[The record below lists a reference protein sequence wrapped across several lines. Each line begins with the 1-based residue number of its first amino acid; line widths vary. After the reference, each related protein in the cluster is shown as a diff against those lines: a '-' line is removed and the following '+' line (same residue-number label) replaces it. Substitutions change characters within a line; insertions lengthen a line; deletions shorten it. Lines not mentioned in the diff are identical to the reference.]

1 MKRHLLTAAIML
13 LSMTS
18 VFAQSLDTTLVIKNH
33 EIKIYD
39 NNNKIDVKVYEVR
52 DGVRVSREPVYES
65 RYNSET
71 YGTER
76 TMTIKVPFGSKETY
90 TYSSD
95 SVTVKKSC
103 RKHRRHLEQQLP
115 ILYFNYMNISNG
127 DIAVAS
133 PYIKQRPVSFEW
145 GMYLPVTIFSTGN
158 RTVFGMATGF
168 GFSNSY
174 NQFDTKYV
182 MAKNE
187 NGDMAMMTLAEHTAG
202 QFDDASK
209 SYLRYWSFRLP
220 LTMQLQWKVGGEPL
234 TVSAGA
240 EVEWRVG
247 MRSFAKYDGAKRTIC
262 DKVNYNPFG
271 CNAIV
276 QVGYAGVIIFSRMG
290 LTDMFDSQ
298 ALGSAYQFTAGIG
311 FNF

>member
-1 MKRHLLTAAIML
+1 MNKLLLSAAIML
-13 LSMTS
+13 LTLCG
-18 VFAQSLDTTLVIKNH
+18 VQAQGIDTTIVVKNH

-52 DGVRVSREPVYES
+52 DSVRVSMEPVYES
-65 RYNSET
+65 RYYVKSGDN
-71 YGTER
+71 ER
-76 TMTIKVPFGSKETY
+76 TMTIKMPFGGKETY
-90 TYSSD
+90 TYD
-95 SVTVKKSC
+95 GMTVKKSS

-127 DIAVAS
+127 DFGSSS
-133 PYIKQRPVSFEW
+133 PYIEQRPVSFEW
-145 GMYLPVTIFSTGN
+145 GMYKPMTIFSVGN
-158 RTVFGMATGF
+158 RTVFGMATGL

-174 NQFDTKYV
+174 NQFETKYV
-182 MAKNE
+182 MAKDE
-187 NGDMAMMTLAEHTAG
+187 NGDMEMKTLADHTEG
-202 QFDDASK
+202 RFDDARK

-262 DKVNYNPFG
+262 SSVNYNPFG

-276 QVGYAGVIIFSRMG
+276 QVGYAGVILFSRMG
-290 LTDMFDSQ
+290 LTDMFDSPN
-298 ALGSAYQFTAGIG
+298 LGSAYQFTAGIG

>member
-1 MKRHLLTAAIML
+1 MNKLLLSAAIML
-13 LSMTS
+13 LTLCG
-18 VFAQSLDTTLVIKNH
+18 VQAQGIDTTIVVKNH

-52 DGVRVSREPVYES
+52 DSVRVSMEPVYES
-65 RYNSET
+65 RYYVKSGDN
-71 YGTER
+71 ER
-76 TMTIKVPFGSKETY
+76 TMTIKMPFGGKETY
-90 TYSSD
+90 TYD
-95 SVTVKKSC
+95 GMTVKKSS

-127 DIAVAS
+127 DFGSSS
-133 PYIKQRPVSFEW
+133 PYIEQRPVSFEW
-145 GMYLPVTIFSTGN
+145 GMYKPMTIFSTGN

-187 NGDMAMMTLAEHTAG
+187 NGDMAMRTLAEHTAG

-290 LTDMFDSQ
+290 LTDMFDSPN
-298 ALGSAYQFTAGIG
+298 LGSAYQFTAGIG

>member
-1 MKRHLLTAAIML
+1 MNKLLLSAAIML
-13 LSMTS
+13 LTLCG
-18 VFAQSLDTTLVIKNH
+18 VQAQGIDTTIVVKNH

-39 NNNKIDVKVYEVR
+39 NNSKIDVKVYEVR
-52 DGVRVSREPVYES
+52 DSVRVSMEPVYES
-65 RYNSET
+65 RYYVKSGDN
-71 YGTER
+71 ER
-76 TMTIKVPFGSKETY
+76 TMTIKMPFGGKETY
-90 TYSSD
+90 TYD
-95 SVTVKKSC
+95 GMTVKKSS

-145 GMYLPVTIFSTGN
+145 GMYKPMTIFSTGN

-187 NGDMAMMTLAEHTAG
+187 NGDMEMKTLADHTEG
-202 QFDDASK
+202 RFDDARK

-262 DKVNYNPFG
+262 SSVNYNPFG

-276 QVGYAGVIIFSRMG
+276 QVGYAGVILFSRMG
-290 LTDMFDSQ
+290 LTDMFDSPK
-298 ALGSAYQFTAGIG
+298 LGSAYQFTAGVG

>member
-1 MKRHLLTAAIML
+1 MLLTL
-13 LSMTS
+13 CG
-18 VFAQSLDTTLVIKNH
+18 VQAQGIDTTIVVKNH

-52 DGVRVSREPVYES
+52 DSVRVSMEPVYES
-65 RYNSET
+65 RYYVKSGDN
-71 YGTER
+71 ER
-76 TMTIKVPFGSKETY
+76 TMTIKMPFGGKETY
-90 TYSSD
+90 TYD
-95 SVTVKKSC
+95 GMTVKKSS

-127 DIAVAS
+127 DFGSSS
-133 PYIKQRPVSFEW
+133 PYIEQRPVSFEW
-145 GMYLPVTIFSTGN
+145 GMYKPMTIFSVGN
-158 RTVFGMATGF
+158 RTVFGMATGL
-168 GFSNSY
+168 GVSNSY
-174 NQFDTKYV
+174 NQFETKYV
-182 MAKNE
+182 MAKDE
-187 NGDMAMMTLAEHTAG
+187 NGDMEMKTLADHTEG
-202 QFDDASK
+202 RFDDARK

-262 DKVNYNPFG
+262 SSVNYNPFG

-290 LTDMFDSQ
+290 LTDMFDSPK
-298 ALGSAYQFTAGIG
+298 LGSAYQFTAGIG

>member
-1 MKRHLLTAAIML
+1 MNKLLLSAAIML
-13 LSMTS
+13 LTLCG
-18 VFAQSLDTTLVIKNH
+18 VQAQGIDTTIVVKNH

-39 NNNKIDVKVYEVR
+39 NNSKIDVKVYEVR
-52 DGVRVSREPVYES
+52 DGVRVSKEPVYES
-65 RYNSET
+65 RYNSKT
-71 YGTER
+71 SDGER
-76 TMTIKVPFGSKETY
+76 SMTIKVPFGSKEKDVEGN
-90 TYSSD
+90 D
-95 SVTVKKSC
+95 SVSAKKST
-103 RKHRRHLEQQLP
+103 RNHPRLRQKLP

-127 DIAVAS
+127 DFGSSS
-133 PYIKQRPVSFEW
+133 PYIEQRPVSFEW
-145 GMYLPVTIFSTGN
+145 GMYKPMTIFSVGN

-187 NGDMAMMTLAEHTAG
+187 NGDMAMRTLAEHTAG

-290 LTDMFDSQ
+290 LTDMFDSPN
-298 ALGSAYQFTAGIG
+298 LGSAYQFTAGIG

>member
-1 MKRHLLTAAIML
+1 MLLTL
-13 LSMTS
+13 CG
-18 VFAQSLDTTLVIKNH
+18 VQAQGIDTTIVVKNH

-52 DGVRVSREPVYES
+52 DSVRVSMEPVYES
-65 RYNSET
+65 RYYVKSGDN
-71 YGTER
+71 ER
-76 TMTIKVPFGSKETY
+76 TMTIKMPFGGKETY
-90 TYSSD
+90 TYD
-95 SVTVKKSC
+95 GMTVKKSS

-127 DIAVAS
+127 DFGSSS
-133 PYIKQRPVSFEW
+133 PYIEQRPVSFEW
-145 GMYLPVTIFSTGN
+145 GMYKPMTIFSVGN
-158 RTVFGMATGF
+158 RTVFGMATGL

-187 NGDMAMMTLAEHTAG
+187 NGDMAMRTLAEHTAG

-290 LTDMFDSQ
+290 LTDMFDSPN
-298 ALGSAYQFTAGIG
+298 LGSAYQFTAGIG

>member
-52 DGVRVSREPVYES
+52 DSVRVSMEPVYES
-65 RYNSET
+65 RYYVKSGDN
-71 YGTER
+71 ER
-76 TMTIKVPFGSKETY
+76 TMTIKMPFGDKETY
-90 TYSSD
+90 TYD
-95 SVTVKKSC
+95 GVTVKKSC

-127 DIAVAS
+127 DIAVVS
-133 PYIKQRPVSFEW
+133 PYVKQRPVSFEC
-145 GMYLPVTIFSTGN
+145 GMYFPVTIFNTGKT
-158 RTVFGMATGF
+158 TVFGMATGL

-174 NQFDTKYV
+174 NQFDTRYV

-187 NGDMAMMTLAEHTAG
+187 NGDMQMKTLAEHTEG
-202 QFDDASK
+202 RFDDASK
-209 SYLRYWSFRLP
+209 SYLRYWSLRLP

-262 DKVNYNPFG
+262 DKVNYKPFG

-290 LTDMFDSQ
+290 LTDMFDSPN
-298 ALGSAYQFTAGIG
+298 LGSAYQFTAGIG

>member
-1 MKRHLLTAAIML
+1 MLLTL
-13 LSMTS
+13 CG
-18 VFAQSLDTTLVIKNH
+18 VQAQGIDTTIVVKNH

-39 NNNKIDVKVYEVR
+39 NNSKIDVKVYEVR
-52 DGVRVSREPVYES
+52 DSVRVSMEPVYES
-65 RYNSET
+65 RYYVKSGDN
-71 YGTER
+71 ER
-76 TMTIKVPFGSKETY
+76 TMTIKMPFGGKETY
-90 TYSSD
+90 TYD
-95 SVTVKKSC
+95 GMTVKKSS

-127 DIAVAS
+127 DFGSSS
-133 PYIKQRPVSFEW
+133 PYIEQRPVSFEW
-145 GMYLPVTIFSTGN
+145 GMYFPMTIFSTGN
-158 RTVFGMATGF
+158 RTVFGMATGL

-182 MAKNE
+182 MAKDE
-187 NGDMAMMTLAEHTAG
+187 NGDMEMKTLADHTAG

-290 LTDMFDSQ
+290 LTDMFDSPN
-298 ALGSAYQFTAGIG
+298 LGSAYQFTAGIG